1 MGLWTMMTRKPINE
15 TLLAVDQMTMMLCR
29 MRRSKRRK
37 RRKRRIDEP
46 MGDGIM
52 YAPAACHIRRL
63 VSRHHK
69 TPNLSAGHSYFHQ
82 ICIFCQEFD
91 QLLLTCESLAAA
103 SLAWMM
109 NPLNLDS
116 IVVGMVKMM
125 MKRRSRISKEQQND
139 HPCLQPFQYKCHTQ
153 LHNYTI
159 AQLHKCTNTQIQN
172 YTNTKIKT
180 R

>member
-1 MGLWTMMTRKPINE
+1 
-15 TLLAVDQMTMMLCR
+15 MTMLCRRRRKSSRRRCR
-29 MRRSKRRK
+29 MRRRSSSRR
-37 RRKRRIDEP
+37 RRRIDRP

-52 YAPAACHIRRL
+52 YASAAGHIRRL

-109 NPLNLDS
+109 NPLNLDI
-116 IVVGMVKMM
+116 IVVGMMKVT
-125 MKRRSRISKEQQND
+125 MKRRSSYQKTKERSPAILAYSHFQND
-139 HPCLQPFQYKCHTQ
+139 
-153 LHNYTI
+153 
-159 AQLHKCTNTQIQN
+159 TNTQTQKSKQDDLPSWPAASSMPSISPG
-172 YTNTKIKT
+172 
-180 R
+180 

>member
-29 MRRSKRRK
+29 MRRSSRMRRCRRRSRRRGKRRK

-109 NPLNLDS
+109 NPLNLDTI
-116 IVVGMVKMM
+116 IVRIMKMV
-125 MKRRSRISKEQQND
+125 MKRRSS
-139 HPCLQPFQYKCHTQ
+139 TS
-153 LHNYTI
+153 
-159 AQLHKCTNTQIQN
+159 
-172 YTNTKIKT
+172 
-180 R
+180 